1 MKSTKRDSFLAENF
15 VSTTTRA
22 NAKVSTTAR
31 EGGGTAI
38 LTNVFLEK
46 MRNNME
52 NLSNT
57 KVSNMT
63 KCCLKNLVRVKNEMR
78 ARKK

>member
-1 MKSTKRDSFLAENF
+1 MPTQKCLQLQ
-15 VSTTTRA
+15 
-22 NAKVSTTAR
+22 

-38 LTNVFLEK
+38 LTNAFLEQ

-57 KVSNMT
+57 KVSNVT
-63 KCCLKNLVRVKNEMR
+63 KSFLKKLARAKNEMR